1 MNKALIIG
9 GGIAVVL
16 GIGTLIT
23 IQVVKAKVIKEFMAE
38 TGLSK
43 EDAKKL
49 LKETGNLLKK
59 MVKAHASEE
68 EMEAALDALETSYM
82 KRANKAA

>member
-9 GGIAVVL
+9 GGIAVAL

-23 IQVVKAKVIKEFMAE
+23 VQVIKGKLIKEFMAE

-43 EDAKKL
+43 EDAKGL
-49 LKETGNLLKK
+49 LKETGKLFKK
-59 MVKAHASEE
+59 MVKANASEE
-68 EMEAALDALETSYM
+68 EMEAALNSLEESYM
-82 KRANKAA
+82 KRACKAA